1 MVASDHR
8 RACVLERCWHSV
20 PGPLPASAYSSPAVL
35 SCPVRPQTPGLGFR
49 SWDEA
54 AYFRHSNSIVVP
66 GQGIE
71 VSGLTEIALLA
82 TGQVGQLNVYPP
94 LTTHLL
100 KGPVRADCFYPV
112 EHLFLQI
119 GISIQITC
127 FLIESS
133 SVTKTEKIDSV
144 SFI

>member
-1 MVASDHR
+1 M
-8 RACVLERCWHSV
+8 V
-20 PGPLPASAYSSPAVL
+20 PGL
-35 SCPVRPQTPGLGFR
+35 
-49 SWDEA
+49 
-54 AYFRHSNSIVVP
+54 
-66 GQGIE
+66 GIE

-82 TGQVGQLNVYPP
+82 TGQVGRLNVYPL

-127 FLIESS
+127 ILIESS
-133 SVTKTEKIDSV
+133 AVTKIEKIDSM